1 MEKDIGLSREGLI
14 EMLKKAEEEKAE
26 LTAEN
31 SSLRNAVVDSKARL
45 LRVRAE
51 PRSAEGGEEE
61 GGEKDIRARA
71 FQQGAQGLR
80 RRGALPPKPS
90 RNTSS
95 PTRR

>member
-1 MEKDIGLSREGLI
+1 MEKDIGLSREELI

-31 SSLRNAVVDSKARL
+31 SSLRNAVVDSKARIAGYEQSL
-45 LRVRAE
+45 GALRAE
-51 PRSAEGGEEE
+51 KKKAEKSSGPTETRSISSG
-61 GGEKDIRARA
+61 
-71 FQQGAQGLR
+71 
-80 RRGALPPKPS
+80 KPS